1 MRKRGAIQWVAR
13 LMRGVARGVVARVLR
28 GGGENEGW
36 SVMRGFV
43 SMALRVELVES
54 NGGVVRH
61 ERGRGWLKKSAGMWW
76 IDFDKT
82 LRIAEGAFDRGGVGF

>member
-61 ERGRGWLKKSAGMWW
+61 ERGRGWLKKSAGMRW
-76 IDFDKT
+76 IDF
-82 LRIAEGAFDRGGVGF
+82 GANFAYYRGGF